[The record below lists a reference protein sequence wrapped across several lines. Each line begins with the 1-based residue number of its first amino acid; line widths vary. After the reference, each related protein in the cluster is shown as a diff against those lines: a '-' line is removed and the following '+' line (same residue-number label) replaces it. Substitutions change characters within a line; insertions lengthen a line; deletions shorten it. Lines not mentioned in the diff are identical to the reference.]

1 LLDPVELVSDFSDAE
16 VGFLFTGLNILF
28 LADLTDEMKITVTS
42 ASLLVIDVRHHL
54 VLNVPQT
61 LHVLRSPSNVLK
73 RKVKGV
79 LQELK
84 GIVWLQQFSSS
95 QMAFVDGQ
103 FPGVESFLILC
114 LLLPIAEDHDG
125 LDVPVSSRIV

>member
-1 LLDPVELVSDFSDAE
+1 MLDPVELVSDFSDAE
-16 VGFLFTGLNILF
+16 VGFLFTGLNVLF

-95 QMAFVDGQ
+95 
-103 FPGVESFLILC
+103 
-114 LLLPIAEDHDG
+114 
-125 LDVPVSSRIV
+125 